1 MAPTPQCQC
10 LVTATH
16 PPLHHRTTGS
26 YHTQRLLPT
35 DSSMS
40 HIKLPS
46 PLSSTTVGFRRT
58 AQQTGNGLAVHP
70 LRHQRT
76 PNLLRHPRLGTPSP
90 LHLLGSEGASKKHVH
105 NIPDSPTCLCDY
117 HRRLFRLNDHTFCL
131 HDIAAPLRYSI
142 SSLRPPP
149 LFRLYD
155 DHHYSVSTTTS
166 TILSSTTS
174 PHPCGTLFRLYDIT
188 ASLRTF
194 AVFYFVSTAT
204 PFVSTTSPRFCG
216 PPTLSLRHRRT
227 LAAHHFVSATTSTH
241 FVSPTSPRLFGNHQF
256 APDDHP
262 FCLND
267 IAAHLRFT
275 HCLCGIAAP
284 LRSLYLVS
292 TTMYRS
298 SSVILFGLYD
308 STPHHSTHTFY
319 LSGISRTRGSVGL
332 FVIVLACPKVV
343 RLIRSYLRFRT
354 VV

>member
-46 PLSSTTVGFRRT
+46 PLPSTTVGFRRT

-166 TILSSTTS
+166 TILSSMTS
-174 PHPCGTLFRLYDIT
+174 PHLCAP
-188 ASLRTF
+188 LR
-194 AVFYFVSTAT
+194 YSI
-204 PFVSTTSPRFCG
+204 
-216 PPTLSLRHRRT
+216 LSLRLPPLSQRHHR
-227 LAAHHFVSATTSTH
+227 V
-241 FVSPTSPRLFGNHQF
+241 F
-256 APDDHP
+256 AVHP
-262 FCLND
+262 LCLHD
-267 IAAHLRFT
+267 
-275 HCLCGIAAP
+275 IAAP
-284 LRSLYLVS
+284 LRHTISSLRPPPP
-292 TTMYRS
+292 T
-298 SSVILFGLYD
+298 
-308 STPHHSTHTFY
+308 
-319 LSGISRTRGSVGL
+319 LSQRHSRTFAVITGS
-332 FVIVLACPKVV
+332 PP
-343 RLIRSYLRFRT
+343 
-354 VV
+354 

>member
-46 PLSSTTVGFRRT
+46 PLPSTTVGFRRT

-216 PPTLSLRHRRT
+216 PPTSSHRHHRAIAVHPLRLHRHRRVFSVIT
-227 LAAHHFVSATTSTH
+227 SSPPTTTH
-241 FVSPTSPRLFGNHQF
+241 FVSTTSPRICGS
-256 APDDHP
+256 P
-262 FCLND
+262 
-267 IAAHLRFT
+267 IVSAASPR
-275 HCLCGIAAP
+275 LCGHFIWSLRLCTVP
-284 LRSLYLVS
+284 LRSFYSVS
-292 TTMYRS
+292 TTPPPIT
-298 SSVILFGLYD
+298 VLIL
-308 STPHHSTHTFY
+308 STFRAS
-319 LSGISRTRGSVGL
+319 L
-332 FVIVLACPKVV
+332 V
-343 RLIRSYLRFRT
+343 REGVSDYS
-354 VV
+354 